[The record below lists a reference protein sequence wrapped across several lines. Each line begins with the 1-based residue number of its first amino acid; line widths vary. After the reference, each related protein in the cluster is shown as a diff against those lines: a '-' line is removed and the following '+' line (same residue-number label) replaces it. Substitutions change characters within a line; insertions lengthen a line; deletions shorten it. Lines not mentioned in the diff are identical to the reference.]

1 MRRRERLSKVRM
13 ARCST
18 ASVREKE
25 EPRGMVVVNG
35 ERRSIAKLIRFTPSE
50 LERVLDQAQASG
62 RPVACFIREASLGS
76 RPRMKNGSVGD
87 TVIHHLAR
95 LGTRLRALAR
105 TATEQNLPAAADFDA
120 ALSDLLDTIRQIE

>member
-1 MRRRERLSKVRM
+1 MRRRERPVKVRM

-18 ASVREKE
+18 AFVLDTE
-25 EPRGMVVVNG
+25 EPRGMVAANG

-50 LERVLDQAQASG
+50 LERIVDQAQATG
-62 RPVACFIREASLGS
+62 RPVACYIREASLGS
-76 RPRMKNGSVGD
+76 RPRMKNGTVGD

-120 ALSDLLDTIRQIE
+120 ALFELLETIRQIE

>member
-1 MRRRERLSKVRM
+1 
-13 ARCST
+13 
-18 ASVREKE
+18 
-25 EPRGMVVVNG
+25 MVAVNG

-50 LERVLDQAQASG
+50 LERVVDQAQASG

-95 LGTRLRALAR
+95 VGTRLRALAR

-120 ALSDLLDTIRQIE
+120 ALSELLETIRQIE

>member
-1 MRRRERLSKVRM
+1 MRRRERPGKVRM
-13 ARCST
+13 ASCST
-18 ASVREKE
+18 ASVRDKE
-25 EPRGMVVVNG
+25 EPRGMVAVNG

-50 LERVLDQAQASG
+50 LERIVDQAQASG
-62 RPVACFIREASLGS
+62 RPVACFISDASLGS

-95 LGTRLRALAR
+95 VGTRLRALAR

-120 ALSDLLDTIRQIE
+120 ALSELLETIRQIE

>member
-1 MRRRERLSKVRM
+1 M
-13 ARCST
+13 
-18 ASVREKE
+18 
-25 EPRGMVVVNG
+25 PVVNG
-35 ERRSIAKLIRFTPSE
+35 ERRSVAKLIRFTPSE

-95 LGTRLRALAR
+95 LGMRLRALAR
-105 TATEQNLPAAADFDA
+105 TATEQNLAGAADFDA
-120 ALSDLLDTIRQIE
+120 ALSDLLETIRQIE

>member
-1 MRRRERLSKVRM
+1 M
-13 ARCST
+13 
-18 ASVREKE
+18 
-25 EPRGMVVVNG
+25 PVVNG
-35 ERRSIAKLIRFTPSE
+35 ERRSVAKLIRFTPSE

-95 LGTRLRALAR
+95 LGTRLRALVR

-120 ALSDLLDTIRQIE
+120 ALSDLLETIRQIE

>member
-1 MRRRERLSKVRM
+1 MRRRERPGKVRM

-18 ASVREKE
+18 GSVRDKE
-25 EPRGMVVVNG
+25 GPRGMVAVNG
-35 ERRSIAKLIRFTPSE
+35 ERRSVAKLIRFTPSE

-105 TATEQNLPAAADFDA
+105 TATEQNLPAAAEFDA
-120 ALSDLLDTIRQIE
+120 ALAELLDTIRQIE